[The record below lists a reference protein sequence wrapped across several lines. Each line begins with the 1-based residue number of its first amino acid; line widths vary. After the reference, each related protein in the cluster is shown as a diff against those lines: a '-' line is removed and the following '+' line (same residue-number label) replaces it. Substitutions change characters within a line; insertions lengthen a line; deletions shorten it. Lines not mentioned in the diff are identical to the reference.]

1 MFTSPTGAAGDVE
14 FQIVADDG
22 FRLWLDG
29 TVVME
34 ANSIGQHTVDGTVVH
49 EQQTATAPTE
59 PPTMTATLTTSSLAF
74 PPSTDAA
81 CFASLAST

>member
-1 MFTSPTGAAGDVE
+1 MLTSPVGAAGDVE

-34 ANSIGQHTVDGTVVH
+34 ANSIGQHTIDGTVV
-49 EQQTATAPTE
+49 QQ
-59 PPTMTATLTTSSLAF
+59 
-74 PPSTDAA
+74 
-81 CFASLAST
+81 

>member
-1 MFTSPTGAAGDVE
+1 MFTSPTAAAGDVE

-34 ANSIGQHTVDGTVVH
+34 ANSIGQHTIDGTVV
-49 EQQTATAPTE
+49 QQQRQPN
-59 PPTMTATLTTSSLAF
+59 PPTMIATLTTSSLAF
-74 PPSTDAA
+74 PPAPDAA
-81 CFASLAST
+81 RLASLAPT